1 MPILCRFLN
10 NIASISVVCGPTV
23 TKFVSPSTTII
34 VSDLTF
40 VLDFRFSSP
49 WGTAVL
55 NVLRFGPKIGE
66 IWGFYP
72 SFVSGSLSGKP
83 YSKGSIGVCGKVSK
97 MSVERCRKICYRKK
111 VNLEKKYS
119 RNLGLRYR

>member
-1 MPILCRFLN
+1 MPILCRFRN

-66 IWGFYP
+66 IWGFTPHLFQGHFQESHIAKVLLVYVAK
-72 SFVSGSLSGKP
+72 FRKCRLSDVEKSVIGK
-83 YSKGSIGVCGKVSK
+83 K
-97 MSVERCRKICYRKK
+97 
-111 VNLEKKYS
+111 
-119 RNLGLRYR
+119 